1 MVKSSEKTIWTLS
14 QQNGMIVA
22 TNVKTGETKSFAP
35 SDSKFNKLK
44 QYKKANKLLSIGP
57 TGRMQA
63 RKDYE
68 GYLQK
73 TNSASMSK
81 NAGNE
86 NKKSVKPKLT
96 RLNDL
101 SFSPE
106 LFVPMRT
113 HTPVDNILSSKYG
126 FLPGTNIM
134 CAGAPGSG
142 KTTVLMELIWAVQH
156 HNPDKNVL
164 FISAEMNKLDLAR
177 YQQRFPHWGDI
188 PMLFMED
195 LHEGYVKE
203 GVEATLQDGWDIV
216 LTDSY
221 THIND
226 TVKEDS
232 NMTSTKTEKW
242 FLNLME
248 SNNMAYNDAKKHT
261 AFITILQLS
270 KSGKFV
276 GSNKLKH
283 MTTGM
288 MQMNWEGNENSEN
301 RYIEFSKNRVGPV
314 GKKLY
319 FTINGHVEYDE
330 QRFHNEMLNEQ
341 AIAHEQEKLEEE
353 SNAFDTLFFGEGSEE
368 DTTDQE
374 NSESLNS
381 EV

>member
-1 MVKSSEKTIWTLS
+1 MVKSSKKTIWTLS
-14 QQNGMIVA
+14 QQNNMIVA
-22 TNVKTGETKSFAP
+22 TNVETGETKSFTP
-35 SDSKFNKLK
+35 GDSKYNKLK

-68 GYLQK
+68 GYLQTTK
-73 TNSASMSK
+73 STSVSQNTNNK
-81 NAGNE
+81 
-86 NKKSVKPKLT
+86 NKKNVKPKLT

-106 LFVPMRT
+106 LFIPMRT
-113 HTPVDNILSSKYG
+113 YTPVDNVLSSEYG

-156 HNPDKNVL
+156 HYPDKKVL

-248 SNNMAYNDAKKHT
+248 SNNMAYNDLKKHT

-283 MTTGM
+283 LTTAM
-288 MQMNWEGNENSEN
+288 MRMNWEGDENSEN

-319 FTINGHVEYDE
+319 FKINGHVEYDE
-330 QRFHNEMLNEQ
+330 ERFQREVLNEQ
-341 AIAHEQEKLEEE
+341 AIAHEQEKLKDE
-353 SNAFDTLFFGEGSEE
+353 SNAFDTLFGDTNEPAGEENLDENLNEE
-368 DTTDQE
+368 A
-374 NSESLNS
+374 
-381 EV
+381 